1 MKKMLV
7 EAKSL
12 LEKERASLVLIRE
25 GQEPHIDFRSGL
37 IPLWEAY
44 RDGNWSGGV
53 LADRVIGRGAAF
65 LAVDM
70 ELISIYSPLM
80 SRGAV
85 EIFKKWE
92 IEFKYELQVERIR
105 DRSGKGLCPM
115 EALLEGI
122 EESHIAIQRLNQFF
136 LERKGG

>member
-1 MKKMLV
+1 MLV
-7 EAKSL
+7 EAKNL

-85 EIFKKWE
+85 EIFKKWG

-122 EESHIAIQRLNQFF
+122 EESHTAIQRLNQFF

>member
-7 EAKSL
+7 EAKNL

-85 EIFKKWE
+85 EIFKKWG

-122 EESHIAIQRLNQFF
+122 EESHTAIQRLNQFF

>member
-85 EIFKKWE
+85 EIFKKWG

-122 EESHIAIQRLNQFF
+122 EESHTAIQRLNQFF

>member
-85 EIFKKWE
+85 EIFKKWG

>member
-1 MKKMLV
+1 VKKMLV
-7 EAKSL
+7 EAKNL

-85 EIFKKWE
+85 EIFKKWG

-122 EESHIAIQRLNQFF
+122 EESHTAIQRLNQFF